1 MPVVTNICRLAKPDT
16 LDAAN
21 GVASCV
27 GRSILMVGRPITQAE
42 NPGSAAREIEAAL

>member
-1 MPVVTNICRLAKPDT
+1 MPVVANICRLAKSDT

-21 GVASCV
+21 CAASCV

-42 NPGSAAREIEAAL
+42 NPGTAAREIETTL